1 MTWYTVLSR
10 KIPPNIK
17 KKVTYKKRHKQSYII
32 PNSCIVMY
40 FWLTIQGDFLPVY
53 IHIDNRGFD
62 WPSYCITQVLIS
74 FWDNTRQETGGRI
87 TRGSNSKD
95 ITKIIKE

>member
-1 MTWYTVLSR
+1 MLYCQEKLHQILR
-10 KIPPNIK
+10 KKLLIK
-17 KKVTYKKRHKQSYII
+17 KKIPISY
-32 PNSCIVMY
+32 IVMY

-53 IHIDNRGFD
+53 IHIDSRGFD

-87 TRGSNSKD
+87 TRGSNSED